1 MATFFSKSPCTQ
13 FGCATDAY
21 CRGLCKVH
29 YDYHRNHGTLETA
42 ALPPAKRGR
51 KPKIVAVPV
60 FVELPP
66 PVFGYEYK
74 PAPKGKCEYEHL
86 LGKVSDALIA
96 EVYGIDRS
104 SVSQLRRK
112 RGILAMT
119 NKEAYWTGV
128 GFRNFL
134 ASQGCTTQ

>member
-1 MATFFSKSPCTQ
+1 MKNCQ
-13 FGCATDAY
+13 HLGCESMVQS
-21 CRGLCKVH
+21 RGLCANH
-29 YDYHRNHGTLETA
+29 YAYHRNHGTLETA

-60 FVELPP
+60 FVEPP
-66 PVFGYEYK
+66 APVFGYEYK

-86 LGKVSDALIA
+86 LGKVSDTLIA

-128 GFRNFL
+128 GFKNFL
-134 ASQGCTTQ
+134 TSQERVAQ